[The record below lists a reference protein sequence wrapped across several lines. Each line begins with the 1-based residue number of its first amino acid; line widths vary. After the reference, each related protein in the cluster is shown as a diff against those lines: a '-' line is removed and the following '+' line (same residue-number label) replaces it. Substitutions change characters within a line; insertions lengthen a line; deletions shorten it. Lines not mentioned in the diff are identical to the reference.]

1 MRMWARTRPW
11 ASAGGCVLT
20 GGAAGAWP
28 QAQGREGRRG
38 REFTFCLYYFN
49 HLWIFAIPMADLWL
63 TSGYYDILFL
73 ARLSARTL

>member
-1 MRMWARTRPW
+1 MGERGRLRADGGARQVPGPRRR
-11 ASAGGCVLT
+11 AAKEGGC
-20 GGAAGAWP
+20 
-28 QAQGREGRRG
+28 
-38 REFTFCLYYFN
+38 REFTFRLYYFN